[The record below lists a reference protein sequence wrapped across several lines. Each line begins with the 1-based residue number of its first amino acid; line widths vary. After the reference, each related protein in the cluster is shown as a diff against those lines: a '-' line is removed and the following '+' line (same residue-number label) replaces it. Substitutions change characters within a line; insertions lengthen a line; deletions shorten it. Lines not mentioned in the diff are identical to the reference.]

1 MSLVAQTAATVVEV
15 HCAECERSLQI
26 SASPD
31 ARPTWRGAQVRR
43 RDDRFVGAL
52 TGRANEQG
60 VDGNHEEGGRHGR
73 LPPGGPRIPQEAE
86 GPTTLAI
93 SARASSSSPGAH
105 IRNGRDW
112 SGAP

>member
-1 MSLVAQTAATVVEV
+1 MSLVAQTAPTVVEV
-15 HCAECERSLQI
+15 HLRGVRAFTPDFGLAGCEADLAWSACASSRRPLGRNAYRS
-26 SASPD
+26 SH
-31 ARPTWRGAQVRR
+31 
-43 RDDRFVGAL
+43 
-52 TGRANEQG
+52 EQG
-60 VDGNHEEGGRHGR
+60 VDGNREEGGRHGR
-73 LPPGGPRIPQEAE
+73 LPRGSAIPQEAE

>member
-15 HCAECERSLQI
+15 HCSECERSLQI

-31 ARPTWRGAQVRR
+31 ARPTWRGAHVRR
-43 RDDRFVGAL
+43 RDDRLVGTL

-60 VDGNHEEGGRHGR
+60 VDGNREEGGRHGR
-73 LPPGGPRIPQEAE
+73 LPRGSAIPREAE

-105 IRNGRDW
+105 IRNGRAW